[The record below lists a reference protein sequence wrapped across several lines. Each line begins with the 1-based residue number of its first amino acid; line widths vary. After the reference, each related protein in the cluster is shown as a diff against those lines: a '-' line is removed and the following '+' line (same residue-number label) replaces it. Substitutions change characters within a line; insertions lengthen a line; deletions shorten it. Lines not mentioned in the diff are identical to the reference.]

1 MRLIPTLLLKNKGL
15 YKGVNFKN
23 YNYIGDPHNAI
34 RVFNDKQVDELFLLD
49 ISAQKENRTIDVE
62 FVKRVADE
70 CYMPFGVGGGINN
83 IAQIK
88 SLINAGAEKVCINS
102 SAIERPGFIK
112 EASDNFGSQ
121 SIVVS
126 IDYKKTFFGNEKVF
140 IYSGRKKTNLDPL
153 RHAISMEKEGA
164 GELLLN
170 CINRDGTF
178 SGLDLEFLRKINLNV
193 SIPVIGAG
201 GLGRNSH
208 IFDCFNKTDISAIAA
223 GSFFVYRNISRSVLI
238 NYPDKKLLKAKNK

>member
-1 MRLIPTLLLKNKGL
+1 MRLIPTLLLKDKGL
-15 YKGVNFKN
+15 FKGVKFKN

-62 FVKRVADE
+62 FVRRVADE

-126 IDYKKTFFGNEKVF
+126 IDYKKTLFGNERVF
-140 IYSGRKKTNLDPL
+140 ICSGRKKRT
-153 RHAISMEKEGA
+153 
-164 GELLLN
+164 
-170 CINRDGTF
+170 
-178 SGLDLEFLRKINLNV
+178 
-193 SIPVIGAG
+193 
-201 GLGRNSH
+201 
-208 IFDCFNKTDISAIAA
+208 
-223 GSFFVYRNISRSVLI
+223 
-238 NYPDKKLLKAKNK
+238 